1 MNISQCPQMCMCA
14 CPGHGLLPLEGS
26 DQREVSREISPM
38 YTPERERLVKKK
50 NICEVCECNPA
61 YMNVCV
67 CVGRS
72 PVSRSVSTLQDIP
85 EVLDELLERV
95 PAESPG

>member
-1 MNISQCPQMCMCA
+1 MNISQWPQMCVCA
-14 CPGHGLLPLEGS
+14 CPGHGSLPLEGS

-38 YTPERERLVKKK
+38 YTPERERSVKKK
-50 NICEVCECNPA
+50 KICEVCECSPV
-61 YMNVCV
+61 YMHVCV

-85 EVLDELLERV
+85 EVLDELLEGAA
-95 PAESPG
+95 AESPG